1 MHPDAAQL
9 LWRAVIRRALVDA
22 AYTGSHPE
30 LARDKASARNWLLNG
45 GPDFEIACMFAG
57 FDPEVLRERFRAK
70 KIKGQHLMEV
80 QHHRRGR
87 KPRQMS
93 LFELLED

>member
-1 MHPDAAQL
+1 MNEDAAKS

-30 LARDKASARNWLLNG
+30 LARDKVAARNWLLNG
-45 GPDFEIACMFAG
+45 GPDFEIACMYAG
-57 FDPEVLRERFRAK
+57 FDPDILRERFRER

-80 QHHRRGR
+80 QKSRRGR
-87 KPRQMS
+87 KPRQ
-93 LFELLED
+93 LTFLELLE